1 MPKATLSADAPR
13 LPALTR
19 RGFLGTAAATLI
31 TPQAAATQTES
42 ELTALGLRFEQALS
56 VYEAAQRRF
65 NDCEGRYFGRKPP
78 RPAALTSA
86 GPLGHLL
93 PHDGWSWSAKELRW
107 LLADP
112 DARAD
117 WGAARTVLSVARR
130 YEARLR
136 RLSRVVGLDEA
147 EAAYHAAGDALHELC
162 RRVADQ
168 PARSLGG
175 LAVKARV
182 MKRYAAPDW
191 WREASTPERIAAQVC
206 DAVIAMAEQRE
217 VA

>member
-1 MPKATLSADAPR
+1 VHAESHAFSR

-19 RGFLGTAAATLI
+19 RGFLGTAAAATVVA
-31 TPQAAATQTES
+31 PRAAATHTEP
-42 ELTALGLRFEQALS
+42 ELTALGLRFEQALA
-56 VYEAAQRRF
+56 VYESAQRRF
-65 NDCEGRYFGRKPP
+65 NDCEGRYFDLKPP

-93 PHDGWSWSAKELRW
+93 LHDWWSWSAKELRW

-117 WGAARTVLSVARR
+117 WGAARTVLPVARR

-147 EAAYHAAGDALHELC
+147 EAAYHAAGDTVSGLC

-168 PARSLGG
+168 PARALGG
-175 LAVKARV
+175 LAVKAHV
-182 MKRYAAPDW
+182 VKRYAAPDW